1 MKRQG
6 GNRLQPCKLP
16 TMPPLSPPPHN
27 LKSDIYP
34 FNTPHS
40 KPQSP
45 RYLQHQATTA
55 TPTPKDG
62 ILRAPRYHDRSC
74 DSLTQKYHV
83 QSGHLVPQSDVSK
96 HGTSVRGGQQNF
108 CLQGGVN
115 SASGPMVRRIS
126 SNRVSVRADRK
137 SRGCTSPSHATS
149 RKPTGMLDLA
159 NHVGS
164 GPVTQVRGPRRRWS
178 A

>member
-1 MKRQG
+1 
-6 GNRLQPCKLP
+6 LQPCNLP
-16 TMPPLSPPPHN
+16 TMPPLSPPSHN

-34 FNTPHS
+34 FNTPR
-40 KPQSP
+40 SP

-62 ILRAPRYHDRSC
+62 ILRAPRYHDHSC
-74 DSLTQKYHV
+74 DSLTQKYPV
-83 QSGHLVPQSDVSK
+83 QSKHLVPQSDTSK

-108 CLQGGVN
+108 CLQGGMN
-115 SASGPMVRRIS
+115 DASGPKVRRVD
-126 SNRVSVRADRK
+126 SNRVSVQADRK
-137 SRGCTSPSHATS
+137 SRGCTSPGHATS

-164 GPVTQVRGPRRRWS
+164 GPVTQVRGPRRPRWS